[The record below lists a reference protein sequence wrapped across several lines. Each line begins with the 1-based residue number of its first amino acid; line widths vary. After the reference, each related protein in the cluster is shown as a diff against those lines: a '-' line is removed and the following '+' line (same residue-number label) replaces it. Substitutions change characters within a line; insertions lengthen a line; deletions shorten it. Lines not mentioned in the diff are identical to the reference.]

1 MYPESDQDFDPSS
14 HQEYEGETASRSSV
28 AVSELAA
35 PMELEPATSVSR
47 PTSRTT
53 SRSEPVLPAPSP
65 AVAGLT
71 PLVADHLVR
80 EIRSAYEVALS
91 FTVPTFCSDLAKKY
105 VHILTDLCTGN
116 RSWNKPGAGQPHIF
130 SNITRN
136 ARKFFGR
143 KVLLF
148 LPRDEWCGDC
158 ADKYWQFVND
168 PTTRSHF
175 FWPCAVVDDSARCI
189 ACDLYRLDGMRET
202 PPEAG
207 PLAACSHKRD
217 QPWTAA
223 KYQAAKTAAESATA
237 TAAPPPQQGPASASA
252 SGAFTSPSSAGSTQ
266 AISDPVLSTSTL
278 PPVARGVAP
287 LPVINPVVTTTIL
300 TGVGSSIANPIVFD
314 DDDDDDDNG
323 DDGDV
328 KQPASRVQGT
338 TTQIGESSTDPAE
351 RLSTVKTEQSSTVKT
366 EQSVIVKTENAN
378 VREKMLAFAKTIEDF
393 VGNMMPGPIASN
405 VKAVA
410 TRLKADCA
418 ASQPCCEALECAI
431 VGLRA
436 QTIIVVVH
444 QNLGGTLREM
454 EELSETL

>member
-1 MYPESDQDFDPSS
+1 MYPENDQVSNELS
-14 HQEYEGETASRSSV
+14 RVEYEGDATASRSSV

-35 PMELEPATSVSR
+35 AME
-47 PTSRTT
+47 
-53 SRSEPVLPAPSP
+53 SEPSTSGFHSSGMLTYKSGPAPSASSP

-71 PLVADHLVR
+71 PIVADHLIREVR
-80 EIRSAYEVALS
+80 LAYEEALS
-91 FTVPTFCSDLAKKY
+91 FTAPTYSPTLVRKY
-105 VHILTDLCTGN
+105 AHIMTDLCKAN
-116 RSWNKPGAGQPHIF
+116 RSWNHPAPGQPYTF
-130 SNITRN
+130 VQVTRN
-136 ARKFFGR
+136 AKNFFSR
-143 KVLLF
+143 KVILF
-148 LPRDEWCGDC
+148 LPRDQWCHSC
-158 ADKYWQFVND
+158 ANQHDQFVND
-168 PTTRSHF
+168 PATRNKF
-175 FWPCAVVDDSARCI
+175 FWPCAVVDDPARCV
-189 ACDLYRLDGMRET
+189 ACDLYRLDGIRET

-207 PLAACSHKRD
+207 PFVTCSHKRI
-217 QPWTAA
+217 PRWTDA
-223 KYQAAKTAAESATA
+223 KYQAATTAAAATA
-237 TAAPPPQQGPASASA
+237 TAAPPSHHGPASASA
-252 SGAFTSPSSAGSTQ
+252 SGALTSPSSAGSTQ

-278 PPVARGVAP
+278 PPVACGVAP
-287 LPVINPVVTTTIL
+287 SPVINPVITTTIL

-314 DDDDDDDNG
+314 DDDDDDG
-323 DDGDV
+323 GV

-338 TTQIGESSTDPAE
+338 TTQIGESSTNPAE

-366 EQSVIVKTENAN
+366 EQSVTVKTENAN
-378 VREKMLAFAKTIEDF
+378 VREKLLAFAKTIEDF